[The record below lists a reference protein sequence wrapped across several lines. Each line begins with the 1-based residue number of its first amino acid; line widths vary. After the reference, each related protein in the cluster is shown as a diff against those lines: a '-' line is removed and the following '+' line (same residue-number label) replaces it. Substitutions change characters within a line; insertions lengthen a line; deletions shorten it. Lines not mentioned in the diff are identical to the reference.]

1 MALYLNDAN
10 TDYLARTVSN
20 LTGETI
26 TQAINT
32 SLKNRLEILT
42 HNMDTERY
50 AKVSHILLAL
60 RKNLNSKMK
69 STDVE
74 NLYNENGMPF

>member
-10 TDYLARTVSN
+10 TDYLARTISN

-26 TQAINT
+26 TQAVNT

-42 HNMDTERY
+42 HNMDTKRY